1 MPSFIL
7 NVLRVAHADLALIWR
22 FRMMQLAVIG
32 VALVPA
38 VYALIYLSSVW
49 DPNAKTSAL
58 PVGLVN
64 LDIGVRYRN
73 HETNVG
79 QELVET
85 LEREGVF
92 GWRRMKDA
100 DAARREVS
108 QGKLAFAVIIP
119 EDFSVQAVP
128 GAVAGA
134 GKIRVILS
142 EGNNYSSAGFA
153 RRFAVE
159 LGHQVNE
166 TLNEKRWALVLSSAD
181 GSEQSLVRLKSGMAQ
196 LREGALALQSGSA
209 RYNAAVDQLAGG
221 FQRVAGG
228 VRTLE
233 SRFPAEAELKSLH
246 TGSTQLAQGH
256 QELISGLDQLQAGA
270 TQLTSGISLY
280 SDQAGEIP
288 LVGDRL
294 AEGAAPLIS
303 GATQL
308 GEGIGKAR
316 QSSVQLAQGA
326 TQLDAGIGR
335 LTDGVMA
342 LEKGVNAIS
351 TKLPANEQL
360 EGFSAHGKQ
369 LIESAQRLAEGIAL
383 VDATLPASVDKPD
396 GSARGLADSVE
407 PLLENLAP
415 VPNNGSAFAPNMVAV
430 ALWIGAVMAAY
441 LFNMNLVPASLAPCS
456 RVTLVLGKF
465 LIPALLTLAQTLIA
479 FLMLVYGLG
488 VQAPSTLNLIVT
500 MALASWVFLA
510 MLFALLRMFGEAS
523 KLLAVL
529 LLTLQ
534 LAAGGGVI
542 PVELSGGLFQT
553 VHDWLPFTWVV
564 KAFRA
569 SLFGAYDQGWEQ
581 AWTTVAAAGG
591 VSMLLAIL
599 IGRWKVVPDADYRP
613 GIQT

>member
-22 FRMMQLAVIG
+22 FRMMQLAEIG

-181 GSEQSLVRLKSGMAQ
+181 GSEQSL
-196 LREGALALQSGSA
+196 A
-209 RYNAAVDQLAGG
+209 RAC
-221 FQRVAGG
+221 R
-228 VRTLE
+228 
-233 SRFPAEAELKSLH
+233 
-246 TGSTQLAQGH
+246 
-256 QELISGLDQLQAGA
+256 SGLR
-270 TQLTSGISLY
+270 SCRRRIS
-280 SDQAGEIP
+280 
-288 LVGDRL
+288 
-294 AEGAAPLIS
+294 
-303 GATQL
+303 
-308 GEGIGKAR
+308 
-316 QSSVQLAQGA
+316 
-326 TQLDAGIGR
+326 
-335 LTDGVMA
+335 
-342 LEKGVNAIS
+342 
-351 TKLPANEQL
+351 
-360 EGFSAHGKQ
+360 
-369 LIESAQRLAEGIAL
+369 
-383 VDATLPASVDKPD
+383 
-396 GSARGLADSVE
+396 
-407 PLLENLAP
+407 
-415 VPNNGSAFAPNMVAV
+415 
-430 ALWIGAVMAAY
+430 
-441 LFNMNLVPASLAPCS
+441 
-456 RVTLVLGKF
+456 
-465 LIPALLTLAQTLIA
+465 IPALAFVARISAARLFSACPVSPSSTPRRWDRPCCCRPWRRFSSALPSAALSSAQASHPAASPAVSPAAPAACRARQRSGFPSCRSPWLLCPRPAFPARRYLKCHMCPETSRFSTSRSEIA
-479 FLMLVYGLG
+479 V
-488 VQAPSTLNLIVT
+488 
-500 MALASWVFLA
+500 
-510 MLFALLRMFGEAS
+510 S
-523 KLLAVL
+523 KCGSQF
-529 LLTLQ
+529 T
-534 LAAGGGVI
+534 
-542 PVELSGGLFQT
+542 SR
-553 VHDWLPFTWVV
+553 LP
-564 KAFRA
+564 R
-569 SLFGAYDQGWEQ
+569 
-581 AWTTVAAAGG
+581 
-591 VSMLLAIL
+591 
-599 IGRWKVVPDADYRP
+599 
-613 GIQT
+613 

>member
-1 MPSFIL
+1 MPTFVL
-7 NVLRVAHADLALIWR
+7 NALRLAGADLALIWR
-22 FRMMQLAVIG
+22 YRMMQLAIVG

-38 VYALIYLSSVW
+38 IYALIYLSSVW

-58 PVGLVN
+58 PVALVN
-64 LDIGVRYRN
+64 LDVGVRYRN
-73 HETNVG
+73 QETNVG
-79 QELVET
+79 KELVDA
-85 LEREGVF
+85 LEREGLF
-92 GWRRMKDA
+92 GWQHMKNA
-100 DAARREVS
+100 EAARGDVS
-108 QGKLAFAVIIP
+108 RGKLAFAVIIP
-119 EDFSVQAVP
+119 EDFSAQAVP
-128 GAVAGA
+128 GAVRGG

-153 RRFAVE
+153 RRFAVD

-181 GSEQSLVRLKSGMAQ
+181 GSQQNLLRLKSGLAQ
-196 LREGALALQSGSA
+196 LHDGATNLKAGVGQYSVAGA
-209 RYNAAVDQLAGG
+209 QVAGG
-221 FQRVAGG
+221 FKQVASGIRV
-228 VRTLE
+228 LE
-233 SRFPAEAELKSLH
+233 NRFPPDSDLKALVS
-246 TGSTQLAQGH
+246 GSSHLLQSQKDLA
-256 QELISGLDQLQAGA
+256 LGLDQLQTGAG
-270 TQLTSGISLY
+270 QLGEGIRKFR
-280 SDQAGEIP
+280 DQAADIP

-294 AEGAAPLIS
+294 AEGANPLVA

-308 GEGIGKAR
+308 GDGISKAR
-316 QSSVQLAQGA
+316 VVSEQLVQGA
-326 TQLDAGIGR
+326 TQLDAGITP
-335 LTDGVMA
+335 LTDGVGA
-342 LEKGVNAIS
+342 LEKGVHALSIR
-351 TKLPANEQL
+351 LPQDEQL
-360 EGFSAHGKQ
+360 DGFAGGGKR
-369 LIESAQRLAEGIAL
+369 LADAAQRLIEGIAL
-383 VDATLPASVDKPD
+383 VDGALPQSVDKLD

-441 LFNMNLVPASLAPCS
+441 LFNMNLIPASLAHAARP
-456 RVTLVLGKF
+456 TLVLGKS
-465 LIPALLTLAQTLIA
+465 IVPALLTLAQTLLA
-479 FLMLVYGLG
+479 YLMLVYSLG
-488 VQAPSTLNLIVT
+488 VKAPSAWNLLLT

-510 MLFALLRMFGEAS
+510 MLFALLRIFGEAS

-569 SLFGAYDQGWEQ
+569 SLFGAYDGGWAH
-581 AWTTVAAAGG
+581 AWATVAAAGG
-591 VSMLLAIL
+591 LSLLLATFV
-599 IGRWKVVPDADYRP
+599 GRWQVVPDADYRP

>member
-1 MPSFIL
+1 MPTFVL
-7 NVLRVAHADLALIWR
+7 NALRLAGADLALIWR
-22 FRMMQLAVIG
+22 HRMMQLAIVG

-38 VYALIYLSSVW
+38 IYALIYLSSVW

-58 PVGLVN
+58 PVALVN
-64 LDIGVRYRN
+64 LDVGVRYRN
-73 HETNVG
+73 QETNVG
-79 QELVET
+79 EELVEA
-85 LEREGVF
+85 LEREGLF
-92 GWRRMKDA
+92 GWQRMKNA
-100 DAARREVS
+100 ETARSDVS

-119 EDFSVQAVP
+119 EDFSAQAVP
-128 GAVAGA
+128 GAVRGG

-153 RRFAVE
+153 RRFAVD

-181 GSEQSLVRLKSGMAQ
+181 GSQQSLLRLKSGLSQLHAGATSLKAGVAQ
-196 LREGALALQSGSA
+196 YSAAGAQ
-209 RYNAAVDQLAGG
+209 VAGG
-221 FQRVAGG
+221 FKQVAGG
-228 VRTLE
+228 VRVLE
-233 SRFPAEAELKSLH
+233 SRFPAEAELKAMRN
-246 TGSTQLAQGH
+246 GSTQLIQAQ
-256 QELISGLDQLQAGA
+256 QELESGLAQLQGGAG
-270 TQLTSGISLY
+270 LLGEGLRRY
-280 SDQAGEIP
+280 RDQAADVP

-294 AEGAAPLIS
+294 AEGANPLVA
-303 GATQL
+303 GAAQL
-308 GEGIGKAR
+308 GDGISKAR
-316 QSSVQLAQGA
+316 TASEKLVQGS
-326 TQLDAGIGR
+326 TQMDGGIAR
-335 LTDGVMA
+335 LTDGVGA
-342 LEKGVNAIS
+342 LEKGVHALSIR
-351 TKLPANEQL
+351 LPQDEPL
-360 EGFSAHGKQ
+360 ETFASGGKR
-369 LIESAQRLAEGIAL
+369 LADGAQRLIEGIAL
-383 VDATLPASVDKPD
+383 VDAALPPSVDKPD

-441 LFNMNLVPASLAPCS
+441 LFNMNLIPASLAHAARP
-456 RVTLVLGKF
+456 TLVLGKF
-465 LIPALLTLAQTLIA
+465 IVPALLTLAQTLLA
-479 FLMLVYGLG
+479 YLMLVYSLG
-488 VQAPSTLNLIVT
+488 VQAPSAGNLVLT

-569 SLFGAYDQGWEQ
+569 SLFDAYGGGWAH
-581 AWTTVAAAGG
+581 AWATVAAAGG
-591 VSMLLAIL
+591 LSLLLATL
-599 IGRWKVVPDADYRP
+599 IGRWQVVPDADYRP